1 MAKQNILEG
10 SFGIPSDQDLRDLI
24 VDAIPETAG
33 LVSLKGFKMDLSAN
47 RGFRKF
53 FFAARCECKTS
64 ALLSVEIAEDK
75 KLEEVKKVIP
85 ALINKLLDQ
94 SKAFYNMSCDVH
106 TKMRF
111 GRMMT
116 REK

>member
-1 MAKQNILEG
+1 MVNHNTLEG
-10 SFGIPSDQDLRDLI
+10 SLGIPNDQDLRDLI
-24 VDAIPETAG
+24 VDSIPETAK
-33 LVSLKGFKMDLSAN
+33 LIPLKGFKMDLSAN
-47 RGFRKF
+47 HKFRKL

-85 ALINKLLDQ
+85 LLISKLLDQ

-106 TKMRF
+106 AEMRL
-111 GRMMT
+111 GRIMA

>member
-1 MAKQNILEG
+1 MAKQNIPEG
-10 SFGIPSDQDLRDLI
+10 SLGIPSDQDLRDLI

-94 SKAFYNMSCDVH
+94 SMFTRKCDLV
-106 TKMRF
+106 
-111 GRMMT
+111 
-116 REK
+116 E